1 MQTSQANAIAELR
14 ALASRLY
21 PDKPALASTVLP
33 QSLATVWT
41 LLSGAAGVSQQ
52 QFAQAIAQA
61 SGLTVAR
68 NLNPDPAVVKL
79 LPEAFARAQCALPL
93 YISNERCV
101 TVLANPCD
109 EELKDQIAFATR
121 RDNDFVVAPPEDIE
135 LAIHVAYSNL
145 GSHTITS
152 TGKLVIQAEKAD
164 DQNENVIINLAQ
176 GLLQEAIRLRASD
189 LHIQPFSGGGA
200 VRVRVDSMLRR
211 IALLPDN
218 VYHRICRYFKAQSG
232 MFTSKERIAQD
243 GRMSLT
249 LVDHAFDLR
258 VSSLPSRGGERIVIR
273 FLDQSRNFSLSG
285 NGFSLAEIQSLRRLS
300 RNSAG
305 LVLIT
310 GPTGSGKTTTLYALL
325 QELNQ
330 VHRNIMTVEDPIEYT
345 LMGLSQVETDDAAG
359 LTFASAL
366 RSALRQ
372 DPDVLLI
379 GEIRDQETAQIA
391 FQAALTGHLVFSTLH
406 TNDALSSIPRL
417 LDLRVHPSILSEA
430 LVAVVA
436 QRLCRKLCPLC
447 RQPVE
452 APLLNEEQ
460 VFKGI
465 TKIEPAYR
473 AVGCEACGFS
483 GYMGRLPITEIL
495 ELDQTLRDDISAGRS
510 GPAGARP
517 AQLNNLQSL
526 SSSAAR
532 HVISGDTTVAEVY
545 RVIGQRLWRDLAAEY
560 QVEATEIPAFQPT
573 DGASGSSAVLI
584 LGCGESFEEQL
595 AIELQNAWFEV
606 YRAYTADEARQQ
618 LEKHDNI
625 VHVVVNLDDS
635 QEQAALVAFIH
646 EARVAMAWSRLPALL
661 LLPARHTDLEQ
672 ALVADGAT
680 SPCLI
685 KPVLP
690 RQVVTCC
697 SDVVRGVLQHE

>member
-1 MQTSQANAIAELR
+1 M
-14 ALASRLY
+14 
-21 PDKPALASTVLP
+21 LP
-33 QSLATVWT
+33 ESLSSAWT
-41 LLSGAAGVSQQ
+41 LLSAAAGVSQQ
-52 QFAQAIAQA
+52 QFAQAIAQDC
-61 SGLTVAR
+61 GMEVMR
-68 NLNPDPAVVKL
+68 NLNPDPAVVRL

-93 YISNERCV
+93 FIRHDRCV
-101 TVLANPCD
+101 TALSNPCD
-109 EELKDQIAFATR
+109 EELKKQVAFATR
-121 RDNDFVVAPPEDIE
+121 RENEFVVAAPEDIE

-145 GSHTITS
+145 GSHAITT

-164 DQNENVIINLAQ
+164 DHNENVIINLAQ
-176 GLLQEAIRLRASD
+176 GLLQEAIRLHSSD

-249 LVDHAFDLR
+249 LGDHAYDLR

-273 FLDQSRNFSLSG
+273 FLDQSRNFTLSG

-300 RNSAG
+300 RNSSG

-330 VHRNIMTVEDPIEYT
+330 VQRNIMTVEDPIEYT

-406 TNDALSSIPRL
+406 TNDALSAIPRL
-417 LDLRVHPSILSEA
+417 LDLKVHPSILSEA

-436 QRLCRKLCPLC
+436 QRLCRRLCPVC
-447 RQPVE
+447 RQPAA

-460 VFKGI
+460 VFKSI

-483 GYMGRLPITEIL
+483 GYKGRLPITEIL
-495 ELDQTLRDDISAGRS
+495 EIDQSMRDEISAGRS
-510 GPAGARP
+510 SPTTGRG

-532 HVISGDTTVAEVY
+532 HVISGDTTVTEVY
-545 RVIGQRLWRDLAAEY
+545 RVVGPRLWRDLASEY
-560 QVEATEIPAFQPT
+560 QVEAADIPAFQ
-573 DGASGSSAVLI
+573 ASDEAGGSSAVLI
-584 LGCGESFEEQL
+584 LGCGEQFEEQL
-595 AIELQNAWFEV
+595 AIELKNAWFDV
-606 YRAYTADEARQQ
+606 YRAYTPDEARNQ
-618 LEKHDNI
+618 LETHDNI
-625 VHVVVNLDDS
+625 VHVVVNLDDN
-635 QEQAALVAFIH
+635 QAQSALVAFIH
-646 EARVAMAWSRLPALL
+646 EARIAMAWSRLPALL
-661 LLPARHTDLEQ
+661 LLPGQQAGLEQ

-680 SPCLI
+680 SPCLS
-685 KPVLP
+685 KPVSP
-690 RQVVTCC
+690 RQVVACS
-697 SDVVRGVLQHE
+697 SDVVRGALQHE